1 MKRARDGFTLLEVV
15 VAIALLSAITVAA
28 VPLLVDATR
37 AGVSP
42 VAAVE
47 SIELGVFSNEVMR
60 DDATIARISDAPQIS
75 LSWKDAPMR
84 PPVVVRRLR
93 ASTTSNGGL
102 PHDWIEFRCGDTCVL
117 RYRRI
122 DEKAPDESG
131 PPP

>member
-15 VAIALLSAITVAA
+15 VAIVLLSAITVAA

-37 AGVSP
+37 AGVLP

-47 SIELGVFSNEVMR
+47 PIELGMFADGVMH
-60 DDATIARISDAPQIS
+60 DDATVSQILEGAQLS

-84 PPVVVRRLR
+84 PTVVARRLTP
-93 ASTTSNGGL
+93 STTRNDGL
-102 PHDWIEFRCGDTCVL
+102 PHDWIEFRCGDTRVL
-117 RYRRI
+117 RYRRSVETAS
-122 DEKAPDESG
+122 DEAE

>member
-1 MKRARDGFTLLEVV
+1 MKRAWDGFTLLEVV

-37 AGVSP
+37 ASVPP
-42 VAAVE
+42 VVAVE
-47 SIELGVFSNEVMR
+47 SIELRAFADEVMR
-60 DDATIARISDAPQIS
+60 DDATVARIFEVLQLP

-84 PPVVVRRLR
+84 TPVIARRLS
-93 ASTTSNGGL
+93 ASTTRNGGL
-102 PHDWIEFRCGDTCVL
+102 PHDWIEFRCGDTYVL

-122 DEKAPDESG
+122 IEKASDEAE

>member
-1 MKRARDGFTLLEVV
+1 MNCARNGFTLIEVV

-37 AGVSP
+37 AGVPP

-47 SIELGVFSNEVMR
+47 SIELRAFADEVLR
-60 DDATIARISDAPQIS
+60 DDATVARILEGSKVL
-75 LSWKDAPMR
+75 LSWKDAPTR
-84 PPVVVRRLR
+84 PLVVARRPI
-93 ASTTSNGGL
+93 ASTISNGGL

-122 DEKAPDESG
+122 VEKAPDEAE

>member
-1 MKRARDGFTLLEVV
+1 MMRARDGFTLLEVV

-37 AGVSP
+37 ASVPP

-47 SIELGVFSNEVMR
+47 SIELGAFADDVMR
-60 DDATIARISDAPQIS
+60 DDATVAQILEGS
-75 LSWKDAPMR
+75 QILLSWKDASTR
-84 PPVVVRRLR
+84 PTVIARRLR
-93 ASTTSNGGL
+93 ASATSNGGL
-102 PHDWIEFRCGDTCVL
+102 PHDWIEFRCAGTHVL

-122 DEKAPDESG
+122 VEEASVEVE